1 MVDYNIIR
9 NALNKQKDRLF
20 NKKPLVSRKILKE
33 ISSLLTDKRII
44 IISGMRRVGKST
56 LLTEIMTLLS
66 STNKTYCYVNFED
79 ECFLGFEA
87 KDFEKLNEI
96 LIEIYGSSDFYFF
109 DEIQNINNFESFVR
123 RLQDDGKKI
132 FLTGSNSS
140 LLSKEFGTKLTG
152 RYKMF
157 ELYPFSFEEFL
168 LKNNY
173 NLDKEIKFK
182 TEEKAEIKSYF
193 SSYMDLG
200 GIPEY
205 LENKDIDY
213 IKTIYDNILYRD
225 IISRYNIKSQKV
237 LKELVNILSTNISS
251 PYTYN
256 SIKKTLNLS
265 NAITVKEYISHLSN
279 SYLFFEV
286 LRFNYSVK
294 KQLNYPRKIY
304 IIDPAFFN
312 IIGIT
317 FKTNFG
323 RIFENIVFIELKRRK
338 YDIFYFQE
346 KHECDF
352 IIKQDNKILQVIQ
365 ACYQLTK
372 ENKEREIAGLAGAMR
387 EFKLK
392 EGLILTYEQEEEL
405 IVEGKKIIIKPIWKW
420 LLEKN

>member
-1 MVDYNIIR
+1 
-9 NALNKQKDRLF
+9 
-20 NKKPLVSRKILKE
+20 
-33 ISSLLTDKRII
+33 
-44 IISGMRRVGKST
+44 
-56 LLTEIMTLLS
+56 
-66 STNKTYCYVNFED
+66 
-79 ECFLGFEA
+79 
-87 KDFEKLNEI
+87 
-96 LIEIYGSSDFYFF
+96 
-109 DEIQNINNFESFVR
+109 
-123 RLQDDGKKI
+123 
-132 FLTGSNSS
+132 
-140 LLSKEFGTKLTG
+140 
-152 RYKMF
+152 
-157 ELYPFSFEEFL
+157 
-168 LKNNY
+168 
-173 NLDKEIKFK
+173 
-182 TEEKAEIKSYF
+182 
-193 SSYMDLG
+193 MDLG